1 MNKVAPPPKKY
12 RNSRR
17 ASGRGGSKCPRRPNW
32 DGEISERKHPRGLF
46 VPNASIGAIPRPS
59 CGQLGSLIRRYGG
72 RSVGPR
78 AALITASS
86 ARQCRTAVYCNNT
99 PAARPV
105 QGRDGHDRPSV
116 LSYLV
121 DLSVPRLPRHLRTKN
136 SQVGARWSVPRTS
149 GGLVLRTKG
158 QTFEVT

>member
-1 MNKVAPPPKKY
+1 MNKVAPPPKKKY

-17 ASGRGGSKCPRRPNW
+17 ASGRGAANVRGVQIGRGKYLRGNIP
-32 DGEISERKHPRGLF
+32 GECSFRTPLSAPYLGLAADSW
-46 VPNASIGAIPRPS
+46 VR
-59 CGQLGSLIRRYGG
+59 LYGG